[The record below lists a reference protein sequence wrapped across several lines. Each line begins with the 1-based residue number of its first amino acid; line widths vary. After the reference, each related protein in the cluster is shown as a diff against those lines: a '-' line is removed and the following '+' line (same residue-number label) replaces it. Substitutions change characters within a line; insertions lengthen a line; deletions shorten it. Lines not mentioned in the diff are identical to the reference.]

1 MLYWTYGVI
10 LNPGKLSAK
19 YLAEQ
24 VYLSIQLCTG
34 GNSILSSSL
43 FKYTVVYWWQQHI
56 II

>member
-24 VYLSIQLCTG
+24 AY
-34 GNSILSSSL
+34 SSSNVL
-43 FKYTVVYWWQQHI
+43 LRDIRFNIFQNPFPFHQQSV
-56 II
+56 